1 MSRLLVLLV
10 LSSPALAAAPAIKVQ
25 LQMRESNPAEA
36 APVEKAISDAFKELS
51 SVQLVKSGGTR
62 VLQADMAHLG
72 GGRVLYLQSI
82 EGGKAQQ
89 STTVTLSGESGE
101 LSAAD
106 KKALRAA
113 IVEVLVPTLHVGRI
127 ALKVDVP
134 GAVATIDGIAQS
146 GTSFE
151 APVGTHALRV
161 THPAYRDFL
170 RFVEVAY
177 DETLSV
183 DVALSMY
190 PLTEGEMAEKLK
202 KPTSAP
208 KKLPW
213 YRSWWALT
221 LVGVAVTGVTTGI
234 VWGVRP
240 GVSSDRT
247 IIYTVK

>member
-1 MSRLLVLLV
+1 MRHLIALLMLV
-10 LSSPALAAAPAIKVQ
+10 SATALGAPPLKVQ
-25 LQMRESNPAEA
+25 LQLRESNPAES
-36 APVEKAISDAFKELS
+36 APIEKAISEAIKELS
-51 SVQLVKSGGTR
+51 SLQLVKSGGAR
-62 VLQADMAHLG
+62 VLQADMARLG
-72 GGRVLYLQSI
+72 GGRVLYLQSL
-82 EGGKAQQ
+82 EGAKPLQ
-89 STTVTLSGESGE
+89 STTVTLTGESGE

-113 IVEVLVPTLHVGRI
+113 LIEVLVPAMHVGRI

-134 GAVATIDGIAQS
+134 GAVASIDGIAQS

-202 KPTSAP
+202 KPTTAP

-240 GVSSDRT
+240 GVGSDRT
-247 IIYTVK
+247 VIYTVR